1 MSTGEASASD
11 NLAVHERAVA
21 AVRAREVPEDILAP
35 LFCMENRV
43 SAVTD
48 YAYHGAMGWR
58 DWMNDVFEVFA
69 EGALYEVD
77 EVIVEGEDFVV
88 AMFRIAG
95 EGARSHMPLELRW
108 VGVTWFRSGK
118 LTRAVGY
125 RSRREA
131 LHAVGLDGD
140 PPSRGSAPR
149 SA

>member
-1 MSTGEASASD
+1 MSTSG
-11 NLAVHERAVA
+11 NLAVHERAVT
-21 AVRAREVPEDILAP
+21 AVRSREVPEDILAP
-35 LFCMENRV
+35 LFSMENRV

-69 EGALYEVD
+69 EGALYGVE
-77 EVIVEGEDFVV
+77 EVIAEGEDFVV
-88 AMFRIAG
+88 AIFCIAG
-95 EGARSHMPLELRW
+95 EGACSRMPLELRW

-131 LHAVGLDGD
+131 LEAVGIHTD
-140 PPSRGSAPR
+140 SRSQR
-149 SA
+149 SARETAG